1 MSQTKAQLIDAV
13 DGSIVTADLADDAV
27 IESKLANDA
36 VGSGEL
42 KDNAVT
48 TAKIADSTGASDGV
62 TSAKIASNAVTTT
75 KIQDASVTLAK
86 LEHGTSSNDGK
97 FLRANNG
104 ADPTFET
111 VNTDLVSDTSPQLG
125 GNLDGNGN
133 TADFTGNTTSLGIP
147 RGSTAQQPSA
157 GSTEGHI
164 RYDNDDNV
172 IYFSDGSNWIKI
184 AAAIPSISS
193 ITGNLFVGSAS
204 TLTLAGTNFLDSNL
218 VVNFLQSSDS
228 INVNVTVTP
237 SSTTAA
243 TVTVP
248 SSVFN
253 NVTAGNVVTIKVTN
267 ADSVASNNFSKTAV
281 NLASGGTITTYSS
294 GGSNFRVHTF
304 TSSSNFVATYDL
316 SNVDYVCVAGG
327 GAGGGQGGQ
336 NGNGGGG
343 AGGYL
348 QSQFGSVSAGTYA
361 VVIGAG
367 GTGVNAT
374 SGQTSGSNTTFN
386 SLTAIGGGHGMSAS
400 EASESGGSGG
410 GGTAS
415 SNGGG
420 ASGTVGQGND
430 GGSGNNNS
438 RGGGG
443 GGGAGAAGG
452 NATSTNFPNGVA
464 GAGGAGSSNSIQ
476 TGSSQ
481 TYAGGGGGS
490 MADQNA
496 NNGAGGSGGGGQ
508 GGGQSNNPAPANG
521 TANTGGGGGA
531 GRDATGKNGG
541 SGIVIVRY
549 TL

>member
-1 MSQTKAQLIDAV
+1 MALTKIGT
-13 DGSIVTADLADDAV
+13 DGVKDDAITSDKV
-27 IESKLANDA
+27 ANA
-36 VGSGEL
+36 INSAIAA
-42 KDNAVT
+42 N
-48 TAKIADSTGASDGV
+48 TAK
-62 TSAKIASNAVTTT
+62 TSLE
-75 KIQDASVTLAK
+75 DESVTLAK

-125 GNLDGNGN
+125 GTLDGNGQ
-133 TADFTGNTTSLGIP
+133 TADFTGNTTSLGLP

-172 IYFSDGSNWIKI
+172 VYYSDGSQWVKI
-184 AAAIPSISS
+184 AAAIPTLSS
-193 ITGNLFVGSAS
+193 VTGNLFAGLAS
-204 TLTLAGTNFLDSNL
+204 TLTLAGTNFLSSNL
-218 VVNFLQSSDS
+218 VVNFSQGADS
-228 INVNVTVTP
+228 IDVNVTVTP
-237 SSTTAA
+237 SSGVAA
-243 TVTVP
+243 TVAVP
-248 SSVFN
+248 ASVYN
-253 NVTAGNVVTIKVTN
+253 NVTGGNVVIIKVTN
-267 ADSVASNNFSKTAV
+267 SDNVASNNVNKTAV
-281 NLASGGTITTYSS
+281 SLPTGGTITTYSS
-294 GGSNFRVHTF
+294 GGNNYRVHTF
-304 TSSSNFVATYDL
+304 TSSGNFVATYAL
-316 SNVDYVCVAGG
+316 SNVDYVVVAGG
-327 GAGGGQGGQ
+327 GAGGGSGGQ

-348 QSQFGSVSAGTYA
+348 QSQFGSMSAATYA
-361 VVIGAG
+361 IVIGGG
-367 GTGVNAT
+367 GTGTSSN

-386 SLTAIGGGHGMSAS
+386 SLTAIGGGHGMSAG

-420 ASGTVGQGND
+420 ASGTSGQGNA
-430 GGSGNNNS
+430 GGSGNNSS

-452 NATSTNFPNGVA
+452 NASGNNFPNGNA
-464 GAGGAGSSNSIQ
+464 GDGGAGSSNSIQ

-496 NNGAGGSGGGGQ
+496 RNGSGGSGGGGQ
-508 GGGQSNNPAPANG
+508 GGGQSNNPAPAHG

-531 GRDATGKNGG
+531 GRDGTGKNGG
-541 SGIVIVRY
+541 SGVVIVRY
-549 TL
+549 TI